1 MGVKISQLDAAATT
15 DYLDGSEFMMNG
27 ADGSTK
33 RANLADLK
41 STFFC
46 STYCANVT
54 IPSADVLTLDSTP
67 YEIVAAPGAGFAI
80 EVISCS
86 VKLAF
91 NSAAYTGGV
100 ILRLGTTTGQPVMQN
115 TVLDATQTTIRPL
128 ATTAATTVGYVIM
141 AENAALTIDVPSP
154 VATGDSDIEVF
165 VHYRLLSV

>member
-1 MGVKISQLDAAATT
+1 MARFSQYTPATSPT
-15 DYLDGSEFMMNG
+15 DYTDATNFLIEDPNG
-27 ADGSTK
+27 DIK
-33 RANLADLK
+33 LASLEGLK
-41 STFFC
+41 TFFC
-46 STYCANVT
+46 STYCSSVT

-67 YEIVAAPGAGFAI
+67 YEIVAAPGAGFTI